1 MPVPVCCCVKTGEVG
16 VIERFGKFQR
26 LATPGLHVLLCC
38 LDSLHTMST
47 RVQQL
52 TVTVDSK
59 TKDDVTVKVAVALQY
74 RVINEYLPTPQSQ
87 CMERNAHEANFSKEN
102 EFLSGKLS
110 IEDHGAW
117 RAYYRLTGVRQ
128 QFEAYIEDVVRSEIP
143 TRTLDAVYEA
153 KNDIASAV
161 KKELQQEMDQYGYT
175 IVNAL
180 VTDISPDKKVQEAMN
195 EINAAK
201 RLRMAASEK
210 AEAKKIMA
218 VKAAEAD
225 SESKYLSG
233 MGVSRQRKAIINGLK
248 DSVNEFQDGVSGTS
262 AADVMQLVMMTQY
275 LDTIGHASGHGNST
289 LFVPGTPGGLN
300 DLQSQMRQGM
310 LEASMTAANRKQK

>member
-1 MPVPVCCCVKTGEVG
+1 
-16 VIERFGKFQR
+16 
-26 LATPGLHVLLCC
+26 
-38 LDSLHTMST
+38 
-47 RVQQL
+47 
-52 TVTVDSK
+52 
-59 TKDDVTVKVAVALQY
+59 
-74 RVINEYLPTPQSQ
+74 
-87 CMERNAHEANFSKEN
+87 MERNAHEAKFSKEN

-262 AADVMQLVMMTQY
+262 AADVMQLVMMTQAMC
-275 LDTIGHASGHGNST
+275 LFPSFKADIKSNPPAHTHSLFPHCST
-289 LFVPGTPGGLN
+289 SILLATLQDMAIAHSLCPELQGG
-300 DLQSQMRQGM
+300 
-310 LEASMTAANRKQK
+310 